1 MSDYNAAVMFALINI
16 VNDPK
21 YRPLLTLI
29 KGIRNGIV

>member
-1 MSDYNAAVMFALINI
+1 MSDFNAALVVLNQI

-21 YRPLLTLI
+21 YKPILVLL